1 MNRIVICNTK
11 LLSYYE
17 YQNFDYGKKYN
28 VRGPNIYGIGWTKDY
43 YVYNN
48 LYIAIRFNKED
59 FDKNFCTLQQW
70 REQQLNKLLDE

>member
-1 MNRIVICNTK
+1 MNKIVICNTK

-28 VRGPNIYGIGWTKDY
+28 VSRWTKDYY

-48 LYIAIRFNKED
+48 LYITIRFNKED
-59 FDKNFCTLQQW
+59 FEKNFCNLEQW
-70 REQQLNKLLDE
+70 REQQLNKLLDKWISI